1 VVNKKKLKFELKR
14 LQDIKTWQLVILFIL
29 SVFVAATFLR
39 LNNIG
44 MVERRTAVMTADT
57 AGDDTVTQNRL
68 YDLQRYVTSHMNT
81 SMGKGVYLE
90 SSYKRDVEIAYTE
103 ASKDSNPNGNIYKT
117 VQEVCAPKFTTWS
130 YAYIKCSTDELAKYP
145 ASSNLVSSVNL
156 PKAETYLH
164 VFASPLW
171 SSDFAGWSVVVSG
184 VILIMIIL
192 RFIGVIILRML
203 LKYRYKNI

>member
-1 VVNKKKLKFELKR
+1 M
-14 LQDIKTWQLVILFIL
+14 
-29 SVFVAATFLR
+29 FVAATFLR